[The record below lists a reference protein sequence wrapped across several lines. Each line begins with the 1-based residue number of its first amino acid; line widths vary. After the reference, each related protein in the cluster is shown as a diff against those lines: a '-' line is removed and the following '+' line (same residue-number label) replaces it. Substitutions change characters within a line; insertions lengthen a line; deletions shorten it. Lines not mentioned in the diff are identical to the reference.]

1 MSDKSRLFLRR
12 ASPLLKVMVF
22 LLIINL
28 LTTGFPW
35 AVFPIAAMSIQ
46 LFNIFIRTFVDEDG
60 SEDEMGG
67 SIHDEFRRARRQARE
82 AARDARHQARAAAR
96 DARHDARAGA
106 WSAPQQSSA
115 PPQTGSQA
123 AQTSPNAAAAPATAA
138 AKPGV
143 TRAAPAN
150 LSAAAH
156 VAQARTYRQ
165 AIDNLVK
172 NTPAGPRK
180 TQLADLAAQFAEWQ
194 RSVEHMADRI
204 TGFQQDKL
212 IQQDLKSVPQSIRK
226 LEAQLNAETDE
237 PMRAQLTRT
246 LEMRRNQLG
255 SLERLQ
261 ASMRQAEVQLESTVA
276 SLGTIY
282 TQALANQSTTTI
294 ADHDNL
300 TSDVNEQVRT
310 LQDQLEALE
319 EVRLGQ
325 AAINLA
331 NHAR

>member
-1 MSDKSRLFLRR
+1 MPDKSRLFLRR

-35 AVFPIAAMSIQ
+35 AVFPIAAMSIP
-46 LFNIFIRTFVDEDG
+46 LFTLFIRTFVDEDG
-60 SEDEMGG
+60 SEGEMGG

-82 AARDARHQARAAAR
+82 AARDARHQAHAAAR
-96 DARHDARAGA
+96 SARHDAQASTRAA
-106 WSAPQQSSA
+106 QQASA

-123 AQTSPNAAAAPATAA
+123 AQTPAPVAAAA
-138 AKPGV
+138 AKPRE
-143 TRAAPAN
+143 TQAAPAN

-180 TQLADLAAQFAEWQ
+180 TRLADLAVQFAEWQ

-204 TGFQQDKL
+204 TGFQHDKL

-226 LEAQLNAETDE
+226 LEAQLNAETNE

-246 LEMRRNQLG
+246 LEMRRNQLA
-255 SLERLQ
+255 SLERLRT
-261 ASMRQAEVQLESTVA
+261 SMRQAEIQLESTVA

-282 TQALANQSTTTI
+282 TQALANQSTNTI

-331 NHAR
+331 DHAR